1 MRLFANR
8 REAAR
13 ELAADLQFTRG
24 DCPIVLALPNG
35 GVPIAEIIAR
45 ELAAPLDLLLIEKLR
60 APKNPE
66 HIVGAVDEHGRIS
79 MIQATARWHHLT
91 SQQMVDPARMAFAE
105 LQSRRA
111 RFRSIIPEIEV
122 RGRTVIVVDEGVA
135 TGAKMLAAVASL
147 RDRGARKV
155 IVTAPAG
162 TEKAIWQ
169 LHESANVVV
178 IPHRPSQFHGIEKFY
193 QSYTPVSDGEVIAIL
208 RDWVASHEG
217 EVSDV
222 KTLVMR
228 LVNEQQR
235 VIHCEIDLPP
245 SASRG
250 SGPYPAVIFAHGFDS
265 DARSPRSVPISH
277 RLAQR
282 GIIGVRLDFTGHGR
296 SEGKAEDAT
305 AYRMHK
311 DLRTV
316 VENVCGLSE
325 VDPARIGINGSGA
338 GGMIA
343 LQFAAH
349 EPTLGAMVIRGPV
362 TGGEFEAARRVTAP
376 TLLIHCA
383 QDTALLESVQA
394 LDHTLAATHHLLEIR
409 DCNRMFNDPV
419 SLELMVGA
427 SVDWFVDHLK
437 SKPGQ
442 RAHSGPA
449 EASETSAAAR
459 PSAASLHHS
468 E

>member
-24 DCPIVLALPNG
+24 ENPIVLALPNG

-66 HIVGAVDEHGRIS
+66 HIVGAVDEHGKIS

-91 SQQMVDPARMAFAE
+91 SQQMVGPARMAFAE

-111 RFRSIIPEIEV
+111 KFRAIIPELDV

-178 IPHRPSQFHGIEKFY
+178 IPHRPSTFHGIEKFY
-193 QSYTPVSDGEVIAIL
+193 QTYAPVTDGEVIGLL
-208 RDWVASHEG
+208 REWAASRASELA
-217 EVSDV
+217 EI
-222 KTLVMR
+222 KTLVLR
-228 LVNEQQR
+228 LVNDQQR

-245 SASRG
+245 TATRG

-265 DARSPRSVPISH
+265 DARSPRSVPISQ

-296 SEGKAEDAT
+296 SEGRPEDAT
-305 AYRMHK
+305 PLRMHN

-316 VENVCGLSE
+316 IENVCRMNE
-325 VDPARIGINGSGA
+325 VDPNRVGLNGSGT

-343 LQFAAH
+343 LHFAAH
-349 EPTLGAMVIRGPV
+349 EPTLGALVIRGPV

-394 LDHTLAATHHLLEIR
+394 IDRTLAATHQLLEIR
-409 DCNRMFNDPV
+409 DCSRMFNDPV
-419 SLELMVGA
+419 SLELMVSA
-427 SVDWFVDHLK
+427 TVDWFGDNLQTAPRRQQQPSRPV
-437 SKPGQ
+437 SQ
-442 RAHSGPA
+442 PA
-449 EASETSAAAR
+449 NAV
-459 PSAASLHHS
+459 PQ
-468 E
+468 

>member
-8 REAAR
+8 RDAAR
-13 ELAADLQFTRG
+13 ELAADVQFTRAEN
-24 DCPIVLALPNG
+24 PIVLALPNG

-66 HIVGAVDEHGRIS
+66 HIVGAVDEHGKIS

-91 SQQMVDPARMAFAE
+91 SQQMVLPARMAFAE

-111 RFRSIIPEIEV
+111 RFRAIIPELEV

-135 TGAKMLAAVASL
+135 TGAKMLAAVASM

-155 IVTAPAG
+155 IVAAPAG

-178 IPHRPSQFHGIEKFY
+178 IPHRPSQFTGIEKFY

-208 RDWVASHEG
+208 REWTASRASEHAEIT
-217 EVSDV
+217 
-222 KTLVMR
+222 TLVLR
-228 LVNEQQR
+228 LVNDQQR
-235 VIHCEIDLPP
+235 IVHCEIDLPP
-245 SASRG
+245 TATRG
-250 SGPYPAVIFAHGFDS
+250 SGPYPAVVFAHGFDS
-265 DARSPRSVPISH
+265 DGRSPRSVPISR

-282 GIIGVRLDFTGHGR
+282 GIIGVRMDFTGHGR
-296 SEGKAEDAT
+296 SEGRPEDAT
-305 AYRMHK
+305 PLRMHH

-316 VENVCGLSE
+316 VENVCHLNE
-325 VDPARIGINGSGA
+325 VDPARIGINGSGT

-343 LQFAAH
+343 LHFAAH
-349 EPTLGAMVIRGPV
+349 EPALGALVIRGPV
-362 TGGEFEAARRVTAP
+362 TGGEFDAARRVKAP

-394 LDHTLAATHHLLEIR
+394 LDRTLAATHHLLEIR
-409 DCNRMFNDPV
+409 DCSRIFNDPV
-419 SLELMVGA
+419 SLELMVSA
-427 SVDWFVDHLK
+427 SVDWFGDHLQK
-437 SKPGQ
+437 KPVAAVAPARLETQESSK
-442 RAHSGPA
+442 
-449 EASETSAAAR
+449 AAATG
-459 PSAASLHHS
+459 
-468 E
+468 